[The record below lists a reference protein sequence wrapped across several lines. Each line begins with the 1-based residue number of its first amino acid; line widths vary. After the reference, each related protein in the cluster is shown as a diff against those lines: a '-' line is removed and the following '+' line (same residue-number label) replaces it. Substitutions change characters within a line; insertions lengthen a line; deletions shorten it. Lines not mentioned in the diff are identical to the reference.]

1 MRKEDRIVR
10 YKSNQERKRREL
22 FIVRETCDSSYA
34 EGNTPAEREH
44 FLLGGQ
50 GDAAGRTSTV
60 CRRIFQR
67 ARPSRDTVYLMA
79 SVLSIN

>member
-1 MRKEDRIVR
+1 MRKEDRLVR
-10 YKSNQERKRREL
+10 YESNQERKGRE
-22 FIVRETCDSSYA
+22 FFFVRETGDSSYA

-50 GDAAGRTSTV
+50 GDAAGRTSTM
-60 CRRIFQR
+60 CRPIFQR